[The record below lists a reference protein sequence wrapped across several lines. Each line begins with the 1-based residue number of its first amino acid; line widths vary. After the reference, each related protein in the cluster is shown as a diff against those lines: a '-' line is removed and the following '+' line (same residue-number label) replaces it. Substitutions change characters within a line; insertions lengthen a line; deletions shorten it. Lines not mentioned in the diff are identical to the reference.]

1 MWWTGAVV
9 LTAGAGALVLGAA
22 HPTSVTIVK
31 CESRSPNLDS
41 QLESLGDSY
50 LLAFLI
56 PLHIN
61 MLVGGGSSTMLDGG
75 RNLFDGIELAGRN
88 VEKMLGGDSTFPSLV
103 DKLRLGG
110 GGPTLSGLQESDYP
124 WLRGPG
130 GTSSFGES
138 LRELSSVKNVSLP
151 AELVE
156 HFGHMQ
162 CNCMMGLFA
171 SIGRAWLTIDSDIYV
186 WKFHDCSDLA
196 YFDGLSDTIL
206 SVALVSPKP
215 NIFQPHIKHL
225 LCLTTAVEIVLLGV
239 SFSSPQESETE
250 EMHLLPEPLY
260 TLPTDSTYMITLV
273 GTDLGRIFMG
283 GKDGCLYEFSYTS
296 DSSWFGGGK
305 KVSKINHSTSALSF
319 LLPNFINFSGEDP
332 LIQIQVDDSRKMLYS
347 RSEKGVIQVYDLG
360 SDGFQ
365 MRNVATLSQHS
376 IVQDAV
382 KIASNIDKSNFHPIV
397 DISPLFI
404 LESPHIALV
413 AVSKSGV
420 RFYFSVGTSR
430 PDDRPTHC
438 ILQHVRLP
446 PGFSAS
452 GTLHKPN
459 KVHMSYHKNGSL
471 LLACSPNE
479 NSDDVLFL
487 LSSDGYPFQ
496 SLLMESQSIIQLDG
510 HSWALSEIPQ
520 ETSISK
526 MYQNSF
532 GNVYPPLM
540 AVQHGVKPRKF
551 VVLNAKGTHIIS
563 QMRPVDH
570 LKQLL
575 IDHGE
580 DSDIVKAFFSLH
592 GETQASATA
601 LILACSTESVVNMR
615 VSDMAVRSFFLFGG
629 EPRFVF
635 SQQSQPS
642 QVNQGQP
649 HHQFHPHIVS
659 TPMRPNLPPQSP
671 QSPQQQQF
679 GSPVMPEIQYSGK
692 HNGLYLYF
700 SRIIRPVWLNAV
712 AIKEKDSNYLK
723 ALLESNELDW
733 IIHQLRCLNNFL
745 EKNATTH
752 AERSGI
758 NGMGYTTTHHH
769 PHHHQLTSLQHKTQ
783 QDAFLRERQSLM
795 CLQQLIVHSIQV
807 LGLMKVV
814 CDHQFNE
821 VVSVLNQDECNM
833 LKSILYRDL
842 IVTPHGKELCNR
854 LVQAIISRYLKDNA
868 STDAISNRLRE
879 VCPILYNNEDALS
892 SKAHEILIA
901 AKAQTNLI
909 QREKMLKE
917 SLSLC
922 KDIAAKLNLEV
933 IVSHFTAVHYFQGA
947 VEVCLAAA
955 AKRDPQGLA
964 LHYYKNNEPNEDDQG
979 LEAFMTR
986 MSCYG
991 YITEMLR
998 KLLDTG
1004 SILPGNV
1011 PGVPRSP
1018 GPLPPPDPNQIP
1030 PEEASVYAEKVLQ
1043 TCLKSDDQFFHA
1055 ALYQWL
1061 VDEKHYERLLE
1072 IQSPYL
1078 EDFLKRGTSHHPGTL
1093 LMFDLLWKHY
1103 EKTQSYAAAAKI
1115 LSKLAERHS
1124 TEVTLKERLEYLSRA
1139 IMCVKSGEMGSE
1151 TNAAGELLHD
1161 LEEKM
1166 EVARVQLQILDAL
1179 NTHGGHE
1186 VSSAVSRL
1194 NSDLLDISTLYQ
1206 DFAEPY
1212 ELWECQLSVLHC
1224 AGHPDQMLIETLW
1237 EHIINAETRN
1247 EGGGPIN
1254 PYLAKTKIAGLS
1266 TKIKTLGRI
1275 YASSQ
1280 KYFPLEYIIKKLESY
1295 SCIAKE
1301 DYCWVFN
1308 SMLSIGVSMPKILE
1322 IYNKLC
1328 LSNDPIWFKNG
1339 SPNHLLVVLANI
1351 LNTFAES
1358 PSSVSYHERRSF
1370 VVTCQ
1375 DAVVSYLG
1383 QLYTKPDS
1391 ASAALIKELK
1401 CIQAKLERL

>member
-1 MWWTGAVV
+1 MM
-9 LTAGAGALVLGAA
+9 
-22 HPTSVTIVK
+22 I
-31 CESRSPNLDS
+31 
-41 QLESLGDSY
+41 
-50 LLAFLI
+50 
-56 PLHIN
+56 
-61 MLVGGGSSTMLDGG
+61 GGGGTSSLLDGG
-75 RNLFDGIELAGRN
+75 RNPFEGIELAGRN
-88 VEKMLGGDSTFPSLV
+88 VEKMLGGDSTFPALV

-110 GGPTLSGLQESDYP
+110 SPTLSGLQDGDYP
-124 WLRGPG
+124 CLRGP
-130 GTSSFGES
+130 SFGDS
-138 LRELSSVKNVSLP
+138 LRELSSVRNVSLP
-151 AELVE
+151 PELVE

-162 CNCMMGLFA
+162 VNCMMGLFA

-186 WKFHDCSDLA
+186 WKFGDCSDLA

-206 SVALVSPKP
+206 SVALVAPKP
-215 NIFQPHIKHL
+215 NIFQPHITHL
-225 LCLTTAVEIVLLGV
+225 LCLTTALEIVLLGV
-239 SFSSPQESETE
+239 SFAKTQGSDLE

-260 TLPTDSTYMITLV
+260 TLPTDSTYMVTLV

-283 GKDGCLYEFSYTS
+283 GKDGCLYEFSYS
-296 DSSWFGGGK
+296 ADSSWFGGGK
-305 KVSKINHSTSALSF
+305 KASKINHSTSALSF

-332 LIQIQVDDSRKMLYS
+332 LIQIQVDNSRKMLYT
-347 RSEKGVIQVYDLG
+347 RSEKGVLSIYDLG
-360 SDGFQ
+360 TDGIQ
-365 MRNVATLSQHS
+365 MRSVVSLSQHA

-397 DISPLFI
+397 DIAPLSA

-430 PDDRPTHC
+430 PEDRPTNC
-438 ILQHVRLP
+438 YLQHVRLP

-459 KVHMSYHKNGSL
+459 KVHMSYHQKGSL
-471 LLACSPNE
+471 LLACTPNE

-487 LSSDGYPFQ
+487 LSGDGYPFQ
-496 SLLMESQSIIQLDG
+496 STLMESQSLIQLDG
-510 HSWALSEIPQ
+510 HSWAMSEIPQ
-520 ETSISK
+520 ETPVSK
-526 MYQNSF
+526 IYSDSF
-532 GNVYPPLM
+532 GNVVPPLM
-540 AVQHGVKPRKF
+540 AVQHAVKPRKF
-551 VVLNAKGTHIIS
+551 VVLNAKGSHIIS
-563 QMRPVDH
+563 QMRPMDH

-580 DSDIVKAFFSLH
+580 DSEIVKGFFTLH
-592 GETQASATA
+592 GEAQASATA
-601 LILACSTESVVNMR
+601 LILACSTESVVNIR
-615 VSDMAVRSFFLFGG
+615 VSEMAVRAFFLFGG

-635 SQQSQPS
+635 AQQQQQQMPS
-642 QVNQGQP
+642 TAQSPGMP
-649 HHQFHPHIVS
+649 QFHPHIVS
-659 TPMRPNLPPQSP
+659 TPMGPLNSQASP
-671 QSPQQQQF
+671 SPAQTNTSQF
-679 GSPVMPEIQYSGK
+679 GSPVLPEIVYSGK

-712 AIKEKDSNYLK
+712 ALKEKDYLK
-723 ALLESNELDW
+723 AFIGSNELDW
-733 IIHQLRCLNNFL
+733 IIHQLRCLHGFL
-745 EKNATTH
+745 EKNATIH
-752 AERSGI
+752 AENNSRNSLSYGTSAA
-758 NGMGYTTTHHH
+758 NPLH
-769 PHHHQLTSLQHKTQ
+769 PAHQLSSLQAKTQ
-783 QDAFLRERQSLM
+783 QDALLRERQSLL
-795 CLQQLIVHSIQV
+795 CLQQLILHSIQV

-821 VVSVLNQDECNM
+821 VVGALSQDECNM

-842 IVTPHGKELCNR
+842 IVTHHGKELCNR

-901 AKAQTNLI
+901 AKAQSNPLT
-909 QREKMLKE
+909 REKMLKE

-986 MSCYG
+986 MNCYG

-998 KLLDTG
+998 RLFDTG

-1011 PGVPRSP
+1011 PGVPHSP

-1043 TCLKSDDQFFHA
+1043 TCLKSEDQFFHA

-1061 VDEKHYERLLE
+1061 VEEKHYERLLE

-1078 EDFLKRGTSHHPGTL
+1078 EDFLKRGTHQHPETL

-1103 EKTQSYAAAAKI
+1103 EKTRSYAAAAKI
-1115 LSKLAERHS
+1115 LAKLAERHS
-1124 TEVTLKERLEYLSRA
+1124 TEVSLKERLEYLSRA

-1151 TNAAGELLHD
+1151 SNAAGELLHD

-1179 NTHGGHE
+1179 NSHGGPE
-1186 VSSAVSRL
+1186 VTNAVSRL

-1212 ELWECQLSVLHC
+1212 GLWECQLAVLHT

-1237 EHIINAETRN
+1237 EHIIDEETRN
-1247 EGGGPIN
+1247 GEGLSSIN

-1266 TKIKTLGRI
+1266 SKIKTLGRI

-1280 KYFPLEYIIKKLESY
+1280 KYFPLEYIIKKTRNLFIHSQ
-1295 SCIAKE
+1295 
-1301 DYCWVFN
+1301 
-1308 SMLSIGVSMPKILE
+1308 G
-1322 IYNKLC
+1322 
-1328 LSNDPIWFKNG
+1328 G
-1339 SPNHLLVVLANI
+1339 LLLGLQLHAFHRN
-1351 LNTFAES
+1351 LHAQDF
-1358 PSSVSYHERRSF
+1358 RS
-1370 VVTCQ
+1370 
-1375 DAVVSYLG
+1375 L
-1383 QLYTKPDS
+1383 
-1391 ASAALIKELK
+1391 
-1401 CIQAKLERL
+1401 

>member
-1 MWWTGAVV
+1 
-9 LTAGAGALVLGAA
+9 
-22 HPTSVTIVK
+22 
-31 CESRSPNLDS
+31 
-41 QLESLGDSY
+41 
-50 LLAFLI
+50 
-56 PLHIN
+56 
-61 MLVGGGSSTMLDGG
+61 
-75 RNLFDGIELAGRN
+75 
-88 VEKMLGGDSTFPSLV
+88 
-103 DKLRLGG
+103 
-110 GGPTLSGLQESDYP
+110 
-124 WLRGPG
+124 
-130 GTSSFGES
+130 
-138 LRELSSVKNVSLP
+138 
-151 AELVE
+151 
-156 HFGHMQ
+156 
-162 CNCMMGLFA
+162 
-171 SIGRAWLTIDSDIYV
+171 
-186 WKFHDCSDLA
+186 
-196 YFDGLSDTIL
+196 
-206 SVALVSPKP
+206 
-215 NIFQPHIKHL
+215 
-225 LCLTTAVEIVLLGV
+225 
-239 SFSSPQESETE
+239 
-250 EMHLLPEPLY
+250 
-260 TLPTDSTYMITLV
+260 
-273 GTDLGRIFMG
+273 
-283 GKDGCLYEFSYTS
+283 
-296 DSSWFGGGK
+296 
-305 KVSKINHSTSALSF
+305 
-319 LLPNFINFSGEDP
+319 
-332 LIQIQVDDSRKMLYS
+332 
-347 RSEKGVIQVYDLG
+347 
-360 SDGFQ
+360 
-365 MRNVATLSQHS
+365 
-376 IVQDAV
+376 
-382 KIASNIDKSNFHPIV
+382 
-397 DISPLFI
+397 
-404 LESPHIALV
+404 
-413 AVSKSGV
+413 
-420 RFYFSVGTSR
+420 
-430 PDDRPTHC
+430 
-438 ILQHVRLP
+438 
-446 PGFSAS
+446 
-452 GTLHKPN
+452 
-459 KVHMSYHKNGSL
+459 
-471 LLACSPNE
+471 
-479 NSDDVLFL
+479 
-487 LSSDGYPFQ
+487 
-496 SLLMESQSIIQLDG
+496 
-510 HSWALSEIPQ
+510 
-520 ETSISK
+520 
-526 MYQNSF
+526 
-532 GNVYPPLM
+532 
-540 AVQHGVKPRKF
+540 
-551 VVLNAKGTHIIS
+551 
-563 QMRPVDH
+563 
-570 LKQLL
+570 
-575 IDHGE
+575 
-580 DSDIVKAFFSLH
+580 
-592 GETQASATA
+592 
-601 LILACSTESVVNMR
+601 
-615 VSDMAVRSFFLFGG
+615 
-629 EPRFVF
+629 
-635 SQQSQPS
+635 
-642 QVNQGQP
+642 
-649 HHQFHPHIVS
+649 
-659 TPMRPNLPPQSP
+659 
-671 QSPQQQQF
+671 
-679 GSPVMPEIQYSGK
+679 
-692 HNGLYLYF
+692 
-700 SRIIRPVWLNAV
+700 
-712 AIKEKDSNYLK
+712 
-723 ALLESNELDW
+723 
-733 IIHQLRCLNNFL
+733 
-745 EKNATTH
+745 
-752 AERSGI
+752 
-758 NGMGYTTTHHH
+758 
-769 PHHHQLTSLQHKTQ
+769 
-783 QDAFLRERQSLM
+783 
-795 CLQQLIVHSIQV
+795 
-807 LGLMKVV
+807 MK
-814 CDHQFNE
+814 
-821 VVSVLNQDECNM
+821 
-833 LKSILYRDL
+833 DL

-879 VCPILYNNEDALS
+879 VCPILYNNEDAL
-892 SKAHEILIA
+892 
-901 AKAQTNLI
+901 N
-909 QREKMLKE
+909 
-917 SLSLC
+917 
-922 KDIAAKLNLEV
+922 IAAKLNLEV

-1043 TCLKSDDQFFHA
+1043 TCLK
-1055 ALYQWL
+1055 
-1061 VDEKHYERLLE
+1061 K
-1072 IQSPYL
+1072 
-1078 EDFLKRGTSHHPGTL
+1078 GTSHHPGTL